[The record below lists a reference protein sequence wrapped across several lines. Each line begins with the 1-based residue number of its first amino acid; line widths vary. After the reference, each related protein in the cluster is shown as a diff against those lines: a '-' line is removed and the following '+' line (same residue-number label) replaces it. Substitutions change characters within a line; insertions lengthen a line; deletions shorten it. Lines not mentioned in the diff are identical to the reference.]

1 VIRRLVTLVII
12 ASLGIPTGSPA
23 RGQEADYQPPQF
35 IQLFVWH
42 EGPASELGPIQSLV
56 TQYNATH
63 AAYRI
68 VVNQQPPSVA
78 YQRLQ
83 AWSGPERRTAPDM
96 VIVPD
101 AWLLEFKNMLRSLET
116 ALSAPQRA
124 VFYPEV
130 IDLFTADGRLRAV
143 PWRIGGRGLVVRAD
157 LLEEADLPTPETWED
172 VLKAAKTFH
181 KPPDIYGIGLPAG
194 QDAGQMLAE
203 MIWAFG
209 GSIGTK
215 ERYTL
220 ATDAGTNALQFLGQ
234 LAEFA
239 QPQTLTWSQ
248 PELEALFAN
257 GRLAML
263 VTDTWWLQQ
272 VAGQQDLNLKMQMLN
287 LPAQEQSV
295 AHLMGEG
302 LAIIN
307 GSSYEAQC
315 LEFVRMIC
323 QPDSQAK
330 LLELGGLPS
339 GPECGKTDEQ
349 QCLYAALAKNIG
361 AARQLPGLDRVRI
374 LNALQLGVYLSLSG
388 RGTASAALEEA
399 EHLVASSQ

>member
-68 VVNQQPPSVA
+68 VVNQQPPSLA

-124 VFYPEV
+124 ALYPEV

-203 MIWAFG
+203 MI
-209 GSIGTK
+209 
-215 ERYTL
+215 
-220 ATDAGTNALQFLGQ
+220 